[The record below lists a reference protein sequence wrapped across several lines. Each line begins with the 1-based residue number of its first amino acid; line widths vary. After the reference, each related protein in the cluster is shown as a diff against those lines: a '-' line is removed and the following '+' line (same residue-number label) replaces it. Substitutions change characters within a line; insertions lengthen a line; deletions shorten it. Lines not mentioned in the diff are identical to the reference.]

1 MEITLAKSGAAGV
14 PNVVCMQV
22 HTLVALQKK
31 DGGVRG
37 IATGTTF
44 RWLVAKTLA
53 KQFSKQVE
61 AACAPFQFALS
72 TRAGVDCVGHV
83 S

>member
-1 MEITLAKSGAAGV
+1 MTLTV
-14 PNVVCMQV
+14 
-22 HTLVALQKK
+22 LQKK

-37 IATGTTF
+37 ITRHHVSQVGCQD
-44 RWLVAKTLA
+44 
-53 KQFSKQVE
+53 QFSKQVE

-72 TRAGVDCVGHV
+72 LGPESLAWGTQYE